1 MLAFGAA
8 FNRARARRLVA
19 LLRRRPD
26 LAKTWGMH
34 VFGLTG
40 GIASGKSSVARRF
53 RERHVPVIDA
63 DELAREV
70 VAFGSEGL
78 RAVVEAFGK
87 DVLLPDGSLDRGR
100 LGDLVFS
107 DASKRAI
114 LNGIVHPRIAA
125 ASATRISDLTARSEP
140 VACYEAALLVENGLA
155 DAFRPLVVVA
165 ASPEVQA
172 ARIASRDGLDEARAR
187 ARIAAQRPL
196 DEKVRLAD
204 VVVRNDGSLKDL
216 EREADRCL
224 REVLR
229 RLGVDLARYF
239 GAENG

>member
-1 MLAFGAA
+1 
-8 FNRARARRLVA
+8 
-19 LLRRRPD
+19 
-26 LAKTWGMH
+26 MH

-70 VAFGSEGL
+70 VALGSDGL
-78 RAVVEAFGK
+78 RAVVEAFGEG
-87 DVLLPDGSLDRGR
+87 VLHADGSLDRGR

-107 DASKRAI
+107 DAEKRST

-125 ASATRISDLTARSEP
+125 ASATRIGELARNEA

-172 ARIASRDGLDEARAR
+172 SRMGSRDGLDEPRAR

-196 DEKVRLAD
+196 EDKVRLAD
-204 VVVRNDGSLKDL
+204 VVVRNDGSLEDL

-229 RLGVDLARYF
+229 RLGVAEDRYF
-239 GAENG
+239 GAKNS